1 MRLLDAGLAHNG
13 TISSFIEIQ
22 NQFIGPNITHAIEAC
37 QLFYIPA
44 ILQEGW
50 ALYIWDMLSRIIH
63 IIDPGAGPRGC
74 NADQKDRHELIAS
87 RLHDA
92 LFLRLND
99 YFAGWPTP
107 KENWTTKYPLLMQNP
122 VTREESGLCVM
133 HIIRYHDGE
142 KARNAL
148 TKNTL
153 AVTRLCAIQE
163 TMKLQGNQSSL
174 PADALWVASRSFR
187 KTSSTITLS
196 RWSTT
201 AEWLWTVVT
210 KMHWLLPTAALF

>member
-1 MRLLDAGLAHNG
+1 MRAIKVCHQSFLLLVLIMC
-13 TISSFIEIQ
+13 TPPQ
-22 NQFIGPNITHAIEAC
+22 
-37 QLFYIPA
+37 FYIPA

-63 IIDPGAGPRGC
+63 IIDPATGPRGC

-122 VTREESGLCVM
+122 VTR
-133 HIIRYHDGE
+133 YH
-142 KARNAL
+142 
-148 TKNTL
+148 
-153 AVTRLCAIQE
+153 
-163 TMKLQGNQSSL
+163 QS
-174 PADALWVASRSFR
+174 PAA
-187 KTSSTITLS
+187 
-196 RWSTT
+196 
-201 AEWLWTVVT
+201 
-210 KMHWLLPTAALF
+210 